1 MARTRANNAA
11 AEADEATTRDL
22 RREETRERILKAAR
36 EAFAEK
42 GFLGASTRDIARRA
56 NANQGLITYHFSSKE
71 ELWRAAADSLFNE
84 LGARLTEQMKAVGAT
99 VERRK
104 ARAAIREYVRFAAE
118 YPELFRLLV
127 DEGRVDDERLRW
139 LIKTHMKPRYEAIAR
154 NLLNVAGLDEA
165 TLPHAFY
172 ALAGAS
178 SLIFAVAPE
187 CRLMTGLNPKTKAA
201 IERHADFIAQLFV
214 PDEPS

>member
-1 MARTRANNAA
+1 MARTQPSKTAPM
-11 AEADEATTRDL
+11 ADEATTRDL
-22 RREETRERILKAAR
+22 QREETRERILKAAR

-56 NANQGLITYHFSSKE
+56 DANQGLITYHFSTKE

-84 LGARLTEQMKAVGAT
+84 LGDRLTEHLRAVGAT
-99 VERRK
+99 IERHK

-127 DEGRVDDERLRW
+127 DEGRADDERLRW
-139 LIKTHMKPRYEAIAR
+139 LIKTHMKPRYEAIAKE
-154 NLLNVAGLDEA
+154 LLQVAGLDESA
-165 TLPHAFY
+165 LPHAFY

-178 SLIFAVAPE
+178 SLIFSVAPE
-187 CRLMTGLNPKTKAA
+187 CRLLTGMNPATKAA
-201 IERHADFIAQLFV
+201 IERHADFVAHLFV
-214 PDEPS
+214 PDETA

>member
-1 MARTRANNAA
+1 MARVQTKKASPSS
-11 AEADEATTRDL
+11 DEATSRDL
-22 RREETRERILKAAR
+22 QREETRERILKAAR

-56 NANQGLITYHFSSKE
+56 GANQGLITYHFSTKE
-71 ELWRAAADSLFNE
+71 DLWRAAADSLFNE
-84 LGARLTEQMKAVGAT
+84 LSERLAEQMRAVGPT

-104 ARAAIREYVRFAAE
+104 AGAAIREYVRFAAE

-127 DEGRVDDERLRW
+127 DEGRVDDERLQW
-139 LIKTHMKPRYEAIAR
+139 LIKTHMKPRYKAIAED
-154 NLLNVAGLDEA
+154 LLRVTGLDESA
-165 TLPHAFY
+165 LPHAFY

-187 CRLMTGLNPKTKAA
+187 CRLLTGLNPTTKAA
-201 IERHADFIAQLFV
+201 IERHADFVAQMFV
-214 PDEPS
+214 PDENA